1 MSAQTQ
7 GHPVRTFVI
16 AAVAMFIT
24 SLDNLVVTTAL
35 PAIREDLNA
44 GLDELEWT
52 VNAFTLT
59 FAVFLMTG
67 SALGDRFGRRRMFMV
82 GTAIFTLAS
91 AGAALSTTA
100 NELILARAVQGVG
113 GAIVVPLTLTL
124 LSAAVPPA
132 KRGAALGAWGAIAGL
147 AIALGPVVGGAIVE
161 GASWQWIF
169 WINVPLGIVLLP
181 LSKIWLAESKGA
193 NSRLDIVGTALLSFG
208 LFGIVLGLVRGGAIG
223 WTSGEVLA
231 GFIVGG
237 ALVLAFLAWENR
249 IEHPMLPLGLFRGR
263 AFAMTNLA
271 SLMMYFGM
279 FGAIFLIAQFLQ
291 TAQGYSPLEAGLRTL
306 PWTAMPMVV
315 APIAGLLSDRFGGRL
330 ILTAGFVLQ
339 AIGLGWFAL
348 VATPTVAYSTIVPPF
363 LILGVGMSLFYAPV
377 VNMVFSSVRRDQE
390 GIASGVNNSGREL
403 GGVLGV
409 AVLAAV
415 FAAQGNYESPQG
427 FVDGVVPAVWV
438 GAAVVLAAGVASMLI
453 PSGLRPVGAQDAD
466 PQEDQAT
473 SAAPDSP
480 ADSPAEAR
488 TPDAAAPERDEAK
501 EVQVV

>member
-35 PAIREDLNA
+35 PAIREDLGA

-67 SALGDRFGRRRMFMV
+67 SALGDRFGRRKLFMIGMTV
-82 GTAIFTLAS
+82 FTLAS
-91 AGAALSTTA
+91 AWAAMSESA
-100 NELILARAVQGVG
+100 DQLILARAVQGIG

-132 KRGAALGAWGAIAGL
+132 KRGAALGAWGAVAGL

-169 WINVPLGIVLLP
+169 WINVPLGAVLLP
-181 LSKIWLAESKGA
+181 LSRVWLAESRGTGTK
-193 NSRLDIVGTALLSFG
+193 LDLVGTALLSLG
-208 LFGIVLGLVRGGAIG
+208 LFGVVLGLVRGGAIG
-223 WTSGEVLA
+223 WTSTEVLA
-231 GFIVGG
+231 GFVVGG
-237 ALVLAFLAWENR
+237 VLLLAFLAWENR
-249 IEHPMLPLGLFRGR
+249 TEHPMLPLGLFRGR
-263 AFAMTNLA
+263 AFSMTNLA
-271 SLMMYFGM
+271 SLLMYFGM

-315 APIAGLLSDRFGGRL
+315 APIAGVLSDKFGGRL
-330 ILTAGFVLQ
+330 ILTIGFVLQ
-339 AIGLGWFAL
+339 AIGLAWFAL
-348 VATPTVAYSTIVPPF
+348 VATPTVGYGALVPPF
-363 LILGVGMSLFYAPV
+363 AVLGVGMSLFYAPV

-390 GIASGVNNSGREL
+390 GIASGVNNAGREL

-415 FAAQGNYESPQG
+415 FAASGGYETPQH
-427 FVDGVVPAVWV
+427 FVDGLIPAVWA
-438 GAAVVLAAGVASMLI
+438 GAGVVLAAAVASMLI
-453 PSGLRPVGAQDAD
+453 PGGLRPVGA
-466 PQEDQAT
+466 ESEAT
-473 SAAPDSP
+473 ES
-480 ADSPAEAR
+480 EAG
-488 TPDAAAPERDEAK
+488 TPSTVK
-501 EVQVV
+501 EPSTKQVPVAS

>member
-35 PAIREDLNA
+35 PAIREDLGA
-44 GLDELEWT
+44 GLDDLEWT

-59 FAVFLMTG
+59 FAVLLMTG
-67 SALGDRFGRRRMFMV
+67 SALGDRFGRRRLFMIGV
-82 GTAIFTLAS
+82 TIFTLAS
-91 AGAALSTTA
+91 AGAALSDTA
-100 NELILARAVQGVG
+100 AQLIAARAVQGVG

-169 WINVPLGIVLLP
+169 WINVPLGIVLVP
-181 LSKIWLAESKGA
+181 LSRVWLAESRGA
-193 NSRLDIVGTALLSFG
+193 EAKLDVLGTALLSFG
-208 LFGIVLGLVRGGAIG
+208 LFGVILGLVRGGTTG

-231 GFIVGG
+231 GFLAGG
-237 ALVLAFLAWENR
+237 VLLIAFLVWENR
-249 IEHPMLPLGLFRGR
+249 TAHPMLPLGLFRGR
-263 AFAMTNLA
+263 AFSMTNLA
-271 SLMMYFGM
+271 SLLMYFGM
-279 FGAIFLIAQFLQ
+279 FGSIFLIAQFLQ

-315 APIAGLLSDRFGGRL
+315 APVAGILSDKFGGRL
-330 ILTAGFVLQ
+330 ILTIGFVLQ

-348 VATPTVAYSTIVPPF
+348 VATPSVGYGTLVPPF
-363 LILGVGMSLFYAPV
+363 AVLGVGMSLFYAPV

-390 GIASGVNNSGREL
+390 GIASGVNNAGREL

-409 AVLAAV
+409 AILAAV
-415 FAAQGNYESPQG
+415 FAAYGGYGSAQT
-427 FVDGVVPAVWV
+427 FVDGLIPAVWV

-453 PSGLRPVGAQDAD
+453 PNGLRPVGAEAMG
-466 PQEDQAT
+466 
-473 SAAPDSP
+473 
-480 ADSPAEAR
+480 AEAAR
-488 TPDAAAPERDEAK
+488 AEAVEKAAVADGTEEVPAPAAATVA
-501 EVQVV
+501 

>member
-35 PAIREDLNA
+35 PAIRDDLNA

-67 SALGDRFGRRRMFMV
+67 SALGDRFGRRRLFMV
-82 GTAIFTLAS
+82 GMSIFTLAS
-91 AGAALSTTA
+91 AGAAMSETA
-100 NELILARAVQGVG
+100 DQLILARAIQGIG

-132 KRGAALGAWGAIAGL
+132 KRGAALGAWGAVAGL

-169 WINVPLGIVLLP
+169 WINVPLGVVLIP
-181 LSKIWLAESKGA
+181 LSKIWLAESRGA
-193 NSRLDIVGTALLSFG
+193 DSKLDLVGTALLSLG
-208 LFGIVLGLVRGGAIG
+208 LFGVVLGLVRGGAIG

-231 GFIVGG
+231 GFVVGG
-237 ALVLAFLAWENR
+237 ALILSFLAWENR
-249 IEHPMLPLGLFRGR
+249 IKHPMLPLGLFRGR
-263 AFAMTNLA
+263 AFSMTNLA
-271 SLMMYFGM
+271 SLLMYFGM
-279 FGAIFLIAQFLQ
+279 FGAIFLVAQFLQ

-306 PWTAMPMVV
+306 PWTAMPMLV
-315 APIAGLLSDRFGGRL
+315 APVAGILSDRLGGRT
-330 ILTAGFVLQ
+330 ILTIGFVLQ

-348 VATPTVAYSTIVPPF
+348 VATPTVGYGALVPPF
-363 LILGVGMSLFYAPV
+363 AILGVGMSLFYAPV

-390 GIASGVNNSGREL
+390 GIASGVNNAGREL

-415 FAAQGNYESPQG
+415 FAAQGGYETPQH
-427 FVDGVVPAVWV
+427 FVDGLVPAVWV
-438 GAAVVLAAGVASMLI
+438 GAIVVLAAAVASMMI
-453 PSGLRPVGAQDAD
+453 PGGLRPVGADAD
-466 PQEDQAT
+466 
-473 SAAPDSP
+473 
-480 ADSPAEAR
+480 ADAR
-488 TPDAAAPERDEAK
+488 DAAAAGSGTTPTAQDAGAAS
-501 EVQVV
+501 QVPVAH

>member
-35 PAIREDLNA
+35 PAIREDLGA

-67 SALGDRFGRRRMFMV
+67 SALGDRFGRRKLFMIGMTV
-82 GTAIFTLAS
+82 FTLAS
-91 AGAALSTTA
+91 AWAAMSESA
-100 NELILARAVQGVG
+100 DQLILARAVQGIG

-132 KRGAALGAWGAIAGL
+132 KRGAALGAWGAVAGL

-169 WINVPLGIVLLP
+169 WINVPLGAVLLP
-181 LSKIWLAESKGA
+181 LSRVWLAESRGTGTK
-193 NSRLDIVGTALLSFG
+193 LDLVGTALLSLG
-208 LFGIVLGLVRGGAIG
+208 LFGVVLGLVRGGAIG
-223 WTSGEVLA
+223 WTSTEVLA
-231 GFIVGG
+231 GFVVGG
-237 ALVLAFLAWENR
+237 ALLLAFLAWENR
-249 IEHPMLPLGLFRGR
+249 TEHPMLPLGLFRGR
-263 AFAMTNLA
+263 AFSMTNLA
-271 SLMMYFGM
+271 SLLMYFGM

-315 APIAGLLSDRFGGRL
+315 APIAGVLSDKFGGRL
-330 ILTAGFVLQ
+330 ILTIGFVLQ
-339 AIGLGWFAL
+339 AIGLAWFAL
-348 VATPTVAYSTIVPPF
+348 VATPTVGYGALVPPF
-363 LILGVGMSLFYAPV
+363 AVLGVGMSLFYAPV

-390 GIASGVNNSGREL
+390 GIASGVNNAGREL

-415 FAAQGNYESPQG
+415 FAASGGYETPQH
-427 FVDGVVPAVWV
+427 FVDGLIPAVWA
-438 GAAVVLAAGVASMLI
+438 GAGVVLAAAVASMLI
-453 PSGLRPVGAQDAD
+453 PGGLRPVGA
-466 PQEDQAT
+466 ESEAT
-473 SAAPDSP
+473 ES
-480 ADSPAEAR
+480 EAG
-488 TPDAAAPERDEAK
+488 TPSTVK
-501 EVQVV
+501 EPSTKQVPVAS

>member
-35 PAIREDLNA
+35 PAIRDDLNA

-67 SALGDRFGRRRMFMV
+67 SALGDRFGRRRLFMI
-82 GTAIFTLAS
+82 GTAVFTAAS
-91 AGAALSTTA
+91 AVAAMSDTA
-100 NELILARAVQGVG
+100 NELIVARAVQGVG

-132 KRGAALGAWGAIAGL
+132 KRGAALGAWGAVAGL

-169 WINVPLGIVLLP
+169 WINVPLGLVLLP
-181 LSKIWLAESKGA
+181 LSKLWLAESRGA
-193 NSRLDIVGTALLSFG
+193 AAKLDLVGTALLSLG
-208 LFGIVLGLVRGGAIG
+208 LFGVVLGLVRGGAIG

-231 GFIVGG
+231 GFVVGG
-237 ALVLAFLAWENR
+237 ALILAFLVWENR
-249 IEHPMLPLGLFRGR
+249 VRHPMLPLGLFRGR
-263 AFAMTNLA
+263 AFSMTNLA
-271 SLMMYFGM
+271 SVLMYFGM
-279 FGAIFLIAQFLQ
+279 FGAIFLVAQFLQ

-315 APIAGLLSDRFGGRL
+315 APIAGALSDRFGGRI
-330 ILTAGFVLQ
+330 ILAIGFVLQ

-348 VATPTVAYSTIVPPF
+348 IASPTVGYGSLVAPF
-363 LILGVGMSLFYAPV
+363 AILGVGMSLFYAPV

-390 GIASGVNNSGREL
+390 GIASGVNNAGREL

-415 FAAQGNYESPQG
+415 FAAQGGYETPQL
-427 FVDGVVPAVWV
+427 FVDGLVPAVWV
-438 GAAVVLAAGVASMLI
+438 GAAVVLSAAVASMLI
-453 PSGLRPVGAQDAD
+453 PTGLRPVGAAAEAEAAEAAATGAD
-466 PQEDQAT
+466 P
-473 SAAPDSP
+473 AAARP
-480 ADSPAEAR
+480 ADAATGKATG
-488 TPDAAAPERDEAK
+488 TPPHATIGS
-501 EVQVV
+501 

>member
-44 GLDELEWT
+44 GLDKLEWT

-59 FAVFLMTG
+59 FAVLLMTG
-67 SALGDRFGRRRMFMV
+67 SALGDRFGRRRLFMI
-82 GTAIFTLAS
+82 GTALFTLAS
-91 AGAALSTTA
+91 AGAALSTSA
-100 NELILARAVQGVG
+100 NALIVARAVQGIG

-161 GASWQWIF
+161 GFSWQWIF
-169 WINVPLGIVLLP
+169 WINVPLGLVLLP
-181 LSKIWLAESKGA
+181 LSRAWLAESRGTGA
-193 NSRLDIVGTALLSFG
+193 TLDVVGTVLLSLG
-208 LFGIVLGLVRGGAIG
+208 LFGIVLGLVRGGTVG

-231 GFIVGG
+231 GFLAGG
-237 ALVLAFLAWENR
+237 VLLIAFLAWENR
-249 IEHPMLPLGLFRGR
+249 VEHPMVPLTLFRGR

-271 SLMMYFGM
+271 SLFMYFGM
-279 FGAIFLIAQFLQ
+279 FGSIFLIAQFLQ

-306 PWTAMPMVV
+306 PWTAMPMAV
-315 APIAGLLSDRFGGRL
+315 APIAGVLSDRFGGRI
-330 ILTAGFVLQ
+330 ILAIGFVLQ

-348 VATPTVAYSTIVPPF
+348 VADPDVAYMTLVPPF
-363 LILGVGMSLFYAPV
+363 AVLGVGMSLFYAPV

-415 FAAQGNYESPQG
+415 FAARGGYASPQN
-427 FVDGVVPAVWV
+427 FVDGLVPAVWL
-438 GAAVVLAAGVASMLI
+438 GAAVVLAAGAASMLI
-453 PSGLRPVGAQDAD
+453 PSGLRPVGAEAARLEAAEAALAAGAAGKKTPD
-466 PQEDQAT
+466 PQ
-473 SAAPDSP
+473 AA
-480 ADSPAEAR
+480 
-488 TPDAAAPERDEAK
+488 
-501 EVQVV
+501 